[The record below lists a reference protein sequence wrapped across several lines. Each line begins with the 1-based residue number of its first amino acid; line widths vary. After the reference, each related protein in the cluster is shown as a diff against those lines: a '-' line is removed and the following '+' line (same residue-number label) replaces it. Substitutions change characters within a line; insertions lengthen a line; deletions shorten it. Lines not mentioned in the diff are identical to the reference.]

1 VIFFAVLAVGLV
13 AGLLAHVILGGPRRL
28 SLSAIIVVG
37 IAGSGIGFGLSELAG
52 ADAIW
57 IRILAA
63 VAGSV
68 AVLAIV
74 RAGAARYRAEP
85 AESALALIEHG
96 ESGTLELKSTARV
109 NLQTGKRDPRIELVI
124 AKTVAGFM
132 NAEGGTLLVGV
143 ADDGAINGLADDYE
157 TLKRPTRDG
166 FELWL
171 ADYLGDRLG
180 RTALSTLNVSFE
192 TVDGKDICRIDV
204 QPGERPVFLA
214 RPGGSRTADFY
225 VRMGNATRQLLT
237 DEALEYTESRFGR

>member
-1 VIFFAVLAVGLV
+1 MIFFAVLAIGLV
-13 AGLLAHVILGGPRRL
+13 SGLLARVILGGPRRL
-28 SLSAIIVVG
+28 SLSAIVVVG

-52 ADAIW
+52 ADAYW

-74 RAGAARYRAEP
+74 RAAAVRFRTEP
-85 AESALALIEHG
+85 AESALSLIQRG
-96 ESGTLELKSTARV
+96 ESGTLELKSTARM

-143 ADDGAINGLADDYE
+143 ADDGAIHGLDDDYA
-157 TLKRPTRDG
+157 TLNRPNRDG

-180 RTALSTLNVSFE
+180 RTALSTLDVTFE
-192 TVDGKDICRIDV
+192 AVDGKDICRLDV
-204 QPGERPVFLA
+204 QRGERPVFLA

>member
-1 VIFFAVLAVGLV
+1 VIFFAVLAVGL
-13 AGLLAHVILGGPRRL
+13 ACGLLARVILGGPRRL
-28 SLSAIIVVG
+28 SLSAIVVVG
-37 IAGSGIGFGLSELAG
+37 IAGSGIGFGIAELVG
-52 ADAIW
+52 ADAYW
-57 IRILAA
+57 SRLLAA

-74 RAGAARYRAEP
+74 RAAAARFRP
-85 AESALALIEHG
+85 ESERGILQLIEGG
-96 ESGTLELKSTARV
+96 ESGTLEMKSTARV
-109 NLQTGKRDPRIELVI
+109 NLHTGKRDPRIELVI

-143 ADDGAINGLADDYE
+143 ADDGAIRGLDDDYA
-157 TLKRPTRDG
+157 TLSRATRDG

-180 RTALSTLNVSFE
+180 RTALSALDVTFE
-192 TVDGKDICRIDV
+192 AFDGKDVCRIDV
-204 QPGERPVFLA
+204 ARGERPVFLA